1 MRNAMKL
8 FKSKRERFYENLVNE
23 MGLKLSKY
31 AEYKVSDKNAVENI
45 ALDTLETAW
54 IKIDELMKSENPKG
68 WLYNALKI
76 HIKRYYKEL
85 QISGENLQTVE
96 ISELDMPVEAIFDD
110 EADFEDKLS
119 SDELHIAHLKEQ
131 GYKHNEIAQIMGLQ
145 TGTISSKVSR
155 IKAKLTKYLEG
166 EKV

>member
-1 MRNAMKL
+1 MKL
-8 FKSKRERFYENLVNE
+8 FKSKRERFYENLVDE
-23 MGLKLSKY
+23 MSLKLTQF

-45 ALDTLETAW
+45 VEDTLETAW
-54 IKIDELMKSENPKG
+54 IKIDELMESENPNG

-85 QISGENLQTVE
+85 QTNEENLQTIE
-96 ISELDMPVEAIFDD
+96 ISELDMPIETIFDD
-110 EADFEDKLS
+110 EVDFEDKLS
-119 SDELHIAHLKEQ
+119 SDELKIAHLKEQ
-131 GYKHNEIAQIMGLQ
+131 RFKHSEIAQIMGLT